1 MEKVEEGAVETD
13 EAFHWR
19 NRKKKKK
26 HVITDFLA
34 EVRNGYV
41 QTIN

>member
-19 NRKKKKK
+19 NRKKKK
-26 HVITDFLA
+26 TRDNRFPC
-34 EVRNGYV
+34 
-41 QTIN
+41 